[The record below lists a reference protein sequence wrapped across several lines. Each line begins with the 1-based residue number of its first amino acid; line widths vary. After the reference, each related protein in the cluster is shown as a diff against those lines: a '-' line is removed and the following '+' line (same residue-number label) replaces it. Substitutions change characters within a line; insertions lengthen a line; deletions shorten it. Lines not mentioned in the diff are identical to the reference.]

1 MPATELKTA
10 YKGKP
15 SGEVVIRCEQPR
27 EQPRGEVLYYLKANG
42 TDNLERMRVR
52 TPTFANIPA
61 LINMLNGSQLAD
73 VGLIVLSVDPCV
85 SCTER

>member
-1 MPATELKTA
+1 MPDTELKTA

-15 SGEVVIRCEQPR
+15 SGEVVIRC

>member
-1 MPATELKTA
+1 M
-10 YKGKP
+10 
-15 SGEVVIRCEQPR
+15 VIRC
-27 EQPRGEVLYYLKANG
+27 EQPRGEVLYYLKGNG
-42 TDNLERMRVR
+42 TDNLDRMRVR

-73 VGLIVLSVDPCV
+73 VGMIVLSVDPCI